1 MKHTQL
7 VTLAVKKAF
16 LALSGLIAAGIAVAI
31 WTVPT
36 AFYGSYGIDLG
47 GNVNLINELKAPA
60 GVLFVAGLAIL
71 AGAIRARYASMS
83 MTVAAVLYLSFGA
96 SRIGSFVIDGMP
108 GESIVSAAVLEI
120 LIGAIALLALIAQ
133 QRKSA
138 I

>member
-1 MKHTQL
+1 MKHTRF
-7 VTLAVKKAF
+7 VMSAVRKVF

-31 WTVPT
+31 WTVPD

-47 GNVNLINELKAPA
+47 GDVNLINELKAPA

-71 AGAIRARYASMS
+71 AGAFRARYTSMS
-83 MTVAAVLYLSFGA
+83 MKVAAILYLSFGV
-96 SRIGSFVIDGMP
+96 SRIASFVIDGMP
-108 GESIVSAAVLEI
+108 GESIVSAALLEI
-120 LIGAIALLALIAQ
+120 LIGAIALFGLLAQ